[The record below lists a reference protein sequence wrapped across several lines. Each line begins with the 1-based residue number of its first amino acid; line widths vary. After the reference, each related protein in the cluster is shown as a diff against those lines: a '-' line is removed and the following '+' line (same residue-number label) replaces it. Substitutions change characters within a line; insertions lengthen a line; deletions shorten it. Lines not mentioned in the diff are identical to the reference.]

1 MKKQYDCVVV
11 GAGTAGM
18 AAGYFLAKQGVKT
31 LLIDSFD
38 PPHSNGSHHG
48 DTRIIRHAYGEGEQ
62 YVPMVL
68 RAQQLWEEL
77 QQEAEETL
85 FLKTGI
91 LGIGPEDSPFIQEV
105 VKSAKTYN
113 LPLEWMDS
121 NGVKQRWPGFEV
133 PEGYIGCFESSSG
146 VLLSEKCI
154 GAFRKLALSENAE
167 LWTNTRVNTIGFQ
180 PNGVIVETA
189 NDRVYADKCIVTAG
203 AWTGKLLNSL
213 NIPLTPVRKTVA
225 WFEADEGKYNQYQF
239 PGFYYVV
246 PNQMFYGFPSI
257 DGSGVKVGRM
267 DGGQNIDPDQVDR
280 SFGIYKE
287 DEGEL
292 RSFVQA
298 YMPDAAGKL
307 KAGKVCLFTRTP
319 DEDFII
325 DFHPD
330 YPHVAIAGG
339 FSGHGFKFGSV
350 FGEILANMTLG
361 KKVKFD
367 LSHFRIGRFSEAEP
381 NLGRELK
388 KY

>member
-1 MKKQYDCVVV
+1 MKKQYDVVVV

-68 RAQQLWEEL
+68 RAQHLWEEL
-77 QQEAEETL
+77 QQESEETV

-91 LGIGPEDSPFIQEV
+91 LGIGPEDSPFMQEV

-113 LPLEWMDS
+113 LPLEMMDNAS
-121 NGVKQRWPGFEV
+121 VKQRWPGFEV

-154 GAFRKLALSENAE
+154 SAFRKLALCQNAE
-167 LWTNTRVNTIGFQ
+167 LWTNIRVENIEFQ
-180 PNGVIVETA
+180 PNGVIVETS
-189 NDRVYADKCIVTAG
+189 NDRVYADKCIITAG
-203 AWTGKLLNSL
+203 AWTGKLLKSL

-225 WFEADEGKYNQYQF
+225 WFEADEEKYNQHQF
-239 PGFYYVV
+239 PGFYYVL

-267 DGGQNIDPDQVDR
+267 DGGKNIDPDQVDR
-280 SFGIYKE
+280 SFGIYQE
-287 DEGEL
+287 DEEDL

-298 YMPDAAGKL
+298 HLPDAAGQL
-307 KAGKVCLFTRTP
+307 KVGKVCLFTRTP

-325 DFHPD
+325 DHHPD
-330 YPHVAIAGG
+330 YPHVAIASG

-361 KKVKFD
+361 KKVEYD
-367 LSHFRIGRFSEAEP
+367 LSYFRIGRFSGAEP
-381 NLGRELK
+381 FSGRELK